1 VNIGVLSDVTVFMH
15 VFISIAPHVASFLS
29 LTITARS
36 ATRFL

>member
-1 VNIGVLSDVTVFMH
+1 VDIGVLSNMAALVH
-15 VFISIAPHVASFLS
+15 VFIFTASHVASFLS